1 MGLLR
6 NREVKY
12 LLLTVLTI
20 GIIGTAIFYTISP
33 MAAVIGGSFFLLLIA
48 VFFIFT
54 YWRYRQ
60 LMRLGDY
67 LKRVNSGD
75 YFLELQ
81 DNNEGELSI
90 LKSEIYKVT
99 VMLREQN
106 EQLKRDKINLANSL
120 SDISHQLKTPLTSMF
135 VMTDLLC
142 DGDLTYKKRTEFTRK
157 IKRQL
162 ERLQWLVESLLKL
175 SKLDADAVA
184 FKCQSTNPDDLIE
197 KACAPM
203 LIPMEIK
210 NQMLSVKTDHIFFV
224 CDPNWTSEALLNII
238 KNCIEHTPSGGEID
252 ISVFTNALFT
262 QITVKDNGE
271 GMDKADLPYI
281 FNRFY
286 KGKNAGSDSVGI
298 GLAMAKSII
307 EAQNGTIEVKSK
319 PKEGSEFILRFP
331 KKWMH

>member
-1 MGLLR
+1 
-6 NREVKY
+6 
-12 LLLTVLTI
+12 
-20 GIIGTAIFYTISP
+20 
-33 MAAVIGGSFFLLLIA
+33 
-48 VFFIFT
+48 
-54 YWRYRQ
+54 
-60 LMRLGDY
+60 
-67 LKRVNSGD
+67 
-75 YFLELQ
+75 
-81 DNNEGELSI
+81 
-90 LKSEIYKVT
+90 
-99 VMLREQN
+99 
-106 EQLKRDKINLANSL
+106 
-120 SDISHQLKTPLTSMF
+120 
-135 VMTDLLC
+135 
-142 DGDLTYKKRTEFTRK
+142 
-157 IKRQL
+157 
-162 ERLQWLVESLLKL
+162 
-175 SKLDADAVA
+175 
-184 FKCQSTNPDDLIE
+184 
-197 KACAPM
+197 M

-210 NQMLSVKTDHIFFV
+210 NQILSVKTDHIFFV